1 MREKPFILIID
12 DDENDAFILKRI
24 LDRHNWDSHFIFRGS
39 QAYEQAVDLFPDL
52 ILLDIRLPDVD
63 GFQICHLLKSNEFTR
78 EIPVIFLT
86 AFSDDEAIQKSF
98 KLGAVDYIKKPFN
111 ICELENRINT
121 QIELKRAKENLIK
134 VNNELL
140 KINQELKEQSIN
152 KDKLFS
158 ILSHDIKSAMSGIK
172 GLMQYIITDF
182 EDISKNDVYNILQ
195 NIYNTTSKTCS
206 FINDFLEWTKVQMK
220 GFKVI
225 KKDILLY
232 DLILELYEYFNSE
245 IISKNLKFNLNIDK
259 NFVIYSDE
267 NIVRIIIRNI
277 LSNSIKFSYPN
288 GEILINLNKRNNKPQ
303 LYIKDYGIG
312 MDNKTLAS
320 LFDIEQIH
328 SVPGTR
334 NEQGSGL
341 GLLLLKELADK
352 ANIKIFIESFP
363 EYGTEIYLEFP
374 EVN

>member
-312 MDNKTLAS
+312 MDKKTLAS